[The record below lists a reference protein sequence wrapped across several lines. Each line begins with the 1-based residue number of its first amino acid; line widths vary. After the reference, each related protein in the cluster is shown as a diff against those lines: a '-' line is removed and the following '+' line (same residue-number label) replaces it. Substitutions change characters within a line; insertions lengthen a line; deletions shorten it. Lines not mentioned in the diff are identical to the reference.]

1 MNFGYLV
8 TNDNNKIVMRGA
20 VIIDSVEGK
29 GEIECNGITILFNT
43 HKPNYRNRAG
53 SLLRYICNA
62 WDFSGFTVLN
72 AYEDSEAKTM
82 TFDFAN
88 TEDED
93 ASYTYTD
100 KHEFYNEFEELF
112 KTWFSTESESNENT
126 IMADTAEMDPFLV
139 LSLDTSLVGVYE
151 EEEVDEDEEEE
162 EAESDEDE
170 EAEADETKGA
180 DPRLTDM
187 KNILGYFFDKDT
199 VDEVLSKVGE
209 TMKDMPQGVAIG
221 VQIDNIPE

>member
-8 TNDNNKIVMRGA
+8 TNDNNTIVMKGA
-20 VIIDSVEGK
+20 VSSDSVQGK

-53 SLLRYICNA
+53 SILGYICNV

-100 KHEFYNEFEELF
+100 KHEFYNEFEEMF

-139 LSLDTSLVGVYE
+139 FEAYEELVGVDE
-151 EEEVDEDEEEE
+151 EEEVDEDEEE
-162 EAESDEDE
+162 AESNEDE

-187 KNILGYFFDKDT
+187 KNILGYFFDKDI

>member
-8 TNDNNKIVMRGA
+8 TNDNNTIVMKGA
-20 VIIDSVEGK
+20 VSSDSVQGK

-43 HKPNYRNRAG
+43 HKPNYRNRAE
-53 SLLRYICNA
+53 SILRYICNV

-100 KHEFYNEFEELF
+100 KPEFYNEFEEMF

-139 LSLDTSLVGVYE
+139 
-151 EEEVDEDEEEE
+151 EVDEDEEE
-162 EAESDEDE
+162 AESNEDE